1 MISWQRLRC
10 HPDVRA
16 EWRHPLPGSGVGA
29 TGGALRG
36 RGPVIDQSS
45 LSLDHQSLVIGDQLT

>member
-16 EWRHPLPGSGVGA
+16 EWRHHLLARGVGA
-29 TGGALRG
+29 AGGAFRG
-36 RGPVIDQSS
+36 RGPVIDQ
-45 LSLDHQSLVIGDQLT
+45 